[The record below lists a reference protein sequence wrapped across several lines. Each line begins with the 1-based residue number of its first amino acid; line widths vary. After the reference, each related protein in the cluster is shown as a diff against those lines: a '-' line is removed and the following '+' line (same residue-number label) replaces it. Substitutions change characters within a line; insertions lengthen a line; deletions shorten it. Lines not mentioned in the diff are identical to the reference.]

1 MPPPVGRY
9 GPSGLAGPYSHLQ
22 QAHLQQQQQ
31 QPQQQ
36 QAHHPAHAP
45 SAANTALPPP
55 SLGGHP
61 GFAAG
66 NPTSSINPFTLAG
79 AGLANGMSVAGF
91 GGSQGGS
98 GAAVGVGGMGGMGGD
113 GNGTGL
119 ASHAAQMGF
128 ARGAQMQQ
136 QQQLHQG
143 PDGRLTLDGKSAA
156 VKSRIRDVWKHNLA
170 QEMAVLRQLVEK
182 YPYISM
188 DTEFPG
194 IVARPIGSFT
204 NKADY
209 HYQTLRC
216 NVDLL
221 KMIQLGITLFSVE
234 GEVPPA
240 NTADGSGQPYG
251 SQLVPAPCTWQFN
264 FRFSLEDDMY
274 AQESTAMLAKA
285 GIDFSMHEKNGIDP
299 FEFGALLISSGLV
312 LLDEVHWVSFHS
324 GYDFGYLMKI
334 MLCTPLPENEEEFH
348 KLLNIFFPSLYDI
361 KYLMKHAGRNQ
372 AVNGSPLTPAA
383 AQILTNLGQKSGLQD
398 IADELGVKRV
408 GIAHQAGS
416 DSLVTG
422 EIYWKMRQLVFGGSI
437 DQSKYSGQ
445 IWGLNGQMPALA
457 AAAAAAA
464 AAYHAGL
471 QQTPNLNG
479 ATIYSSAAGTPSTP
493 NISHAVTGNQTPQ
506 GHVMGIGALTPGGIF
521 QVGKA

>member
-9 GPSGLAGPYSHLQ
+9 GPSGLSGPYTHLQ

-31 QPQQQ
+31 QQQ
-36 QAHHPAHAP
+36 QAQHHPAHAQ
-45 SAANTALPPP
+45 SANTALPPP

-66 NPTSSINPFTLAG
+66 NPNTNINPFTLSG
-79 AGLANGMSVAGF
+79 TGIANGMSVAGF
-91 GGSQGGS
+91 TGAGDGGGS
-98 GAAVGVGGMGGMGGD
+98 
-113 GNGTGL
+113 GL
-119 ASHAAQMGF
+119 ASHAAQIGF

-136 QQQLHQG
+136 QQLLQTH
-143 PDGRLTLDGKSAA
+143 DGRLALETKAGG
-156 VKSRIRDVWKHNLA
+156 VKTRIRDVWKHNLA

-221 KMIQLGITLFSVE
+221 KMIQLGITLFSAD
-234 GEVPPA
+234 GEVPPPNATDA
-240 NTADGSGQPYG
+240 NGQPLG
-251 SQLVPAPCTWQFN
+251 NSLVPAPCTWQFN
-264 FRFSLEDDMY
+264 FRFSLENDMY

-285 GIDFSMHEKNGIDP
+285 GIDFNMHEKNGIDP

-312 LLDEVHWVSFHS
+312 LLDDVHWVSFHS

-334 MLCTPLPENEEEFH
+334 MLCKPLPENEEDFH
-348 KLLNIFFPSLYDI
+348 TLLKIFFPSLYDI

-372 AVNGSPLTPAA
+372 AVNDSPLTPAA
-383 AQILTNLGQKSGLQD
+383 AQILTSLGQKSGLQD

-422 EIYWKMRQLVFGGSI
+422 EIYWKMRQLIFNGNI
-437 DQSKYSGQ
+437 DEAKYSGQ
-445 IWGLNGQMPALA
+445 IWGLNGQMPALT
-457 AAAAAAA
+457 
-464 AAYHAGL
+464 YHM
-471 QQTPNLNG
+471 QPHQTPNLNG
-479 ATIYSSAAGTPSTP
+479 ATIYSAAGTPSTP
-493 NISHAVTGNQTPQ
+493 NTGRQTPQ
-506 GHVMGIGALTPGGIF
+506 HHGGNLGGALTPGGPGGVMGAF
-521 QVGKA
+521 QTGKA

>member
-9 GPSGLAGPYSHLQ
+9 GPTGLGAPYSHLQ

-31 QPQQQ
+31 QQQ
-36 QAHHPAHAP
+36 QAQHHPAQHHPAHAQ
-45 SAANTALPPP
+45 SANTALPPP

-66 NPTSSINPFTLAG
+66 NPNTNINPFTLSG
-79 AGLANGMSVAGF
+79 TGIANGMSVAGF
-91 GGSQGGS
+91 GGDGG
-98 GAAVGVGGMGGMGGD
+98 
-113 GNGTGL
+113 GTGL

-136 QQQLHQG
+136 QQLHQAH
-143 PDGRLTLDGKSAA
+143 DGRLALDSKAGA
-156 VKSRIRDVWKHNLA
+156 VKTRIRDVWKHNLA

-194 IVARPIGSFT
+194 IVARPIGTFT

-221 KMIQLGITLFSVE
+221 KMIQLGITLFSPE
-234 GEVPPA
+234 GEVPPPNA
-240 NTADGSGQPYG
+240 TDGNGQPLG
-251 SQLVPAPCTWQFN
+251 NSLVPAPCTWQFN

-274 AQESTAMLAKA
+274 AQESTTMLAKA
-285 GIDFSMHEKNGIDP
+285 GIDFNMHEKNGIDP
-299 FEFGALLISSGLV
+299 LEFGSLLISSGLV
-312 LLDEVHWVSFHS
+312 LLDDVHWVSFHS

-334 MLCTPLPENEEEFH
+334 MLCRSLPETEEAFH

-372 AVNGSPLTPAA
+372 AVNDSPLTPAA
-383 AQILTNLGQKSGLQD
+383 MQILASLGQKSGLQD

-422 EIYWKMRQLVFGGSI
+422 EIYWKMRQLVFNGTI
-437 DQSKYSGQ
+437 DESKYSGQ
-445 IWGLNGQMPALA
+445 IWGLNGQMPSLM
-457 AAAAAAA
+457 
-464 AAYHAGL
+464 YHM
-471 QQTPNLNG
+471 QPHQTPNLNG
-479 ATIYSSAAGTPSTP
+479 ATIYSAAGTPGTP
-493 NISHAVTGNQTPQ
+493 NAGNQTPQ
-506 GHVMGIGALTPGGIF
+506 HMGAMTPGGVGGVLGAF
-521 QVGKA
+521 QIGKA

>member
-9 GPSGLAGPYSHLQ
+9 GPTGLTGPYSHLAQQ

-31 QPQQQ
+31 AQ
-36 QAHHPAHAP
+36 HHPAHAQ
-45 SAANTALPPP
+45 SSNTALPPP
-55 SLGGHP
+55 SLGVHP
-61 GFAAG
+61 GFTTANA
-66 NPTSSINPFTLAG
+66 NANMNPFTLAG
-79 AGLANGMSVAGF
+79 AGVGNGMSVAGF
-91 GGSQGGS
+91 G
-98 GAAVGVGGMGGMGGD
+98 AAGD
-113 GNGTGL
+113 GGGTGL

-136 QQQLHQG
+136 QQLHQAH
-143 PDGRLTLDGKSAA
+143 DGRFTLEGKGGG
-156 VKSRIRDVWKHNLA
+156 VKTRIRDVWKHNLA
-170 QEMAVLRQLVEK
+170 QEMAVLRHLVER

-221 KMIQLGITLFSVE
+221 KMIQLGITLFSPK
-234 GEVPPA
+234 GEVPPPDATDA
-240 NTADGSGQPYG
+240 NGQPLG
-251 SQLVPAPCTWQFN
+251 NGLVPAPCTWQFN
-264 FRFSLEDDMY
+264 FRFSLEEDMY

-285 GIDFSMHEKNGIDP
+285 GIDFATHEKNGIDP
-299 FEFGALLISSGLV
+299 LEFGALLISSGLV
-312 LLDEVHWVSFHS
+312 LLDDVHWISFHS

-334 MLCTPLPENEEEFH
+334 MLCQALPENEEEFH

-361 KYLMKHAGRNQ
+361 KYLMKHATRNQ
-372 AVNGSPLTPAA
+372 AVNDSPLTPAA
-383 AQILTNLGQKSGLQD
+383 AQIISNLGQKSGLQD

-422 EIYWKMRQLVFGGSI
+422 EIFWKMRQLVFNGKI
-437 DQSKYSGQ
+437 DDSKYSGQ
-445 IWGLNGQMPALA
+445 IWGLNGQMPTVT
-457 AAAAAAA
+457 
-464 AAYHAGL
+464 YHNNPH
-471 QQTPNLNG
+471 QTPNLNG
-479 ATIYSSAAGTPSTP
+479 ATIYSAAGTPSTP
-493 NISHAVTGNQTPQ
+493 NNAGVQTPQ
-506 GHVMGIGALTPGGIF
+506 NHTPGALTPGATGGVLG
-521 QVGKA
+521 QYQMAKS

>member
-9 GPSGLAGPYSHLQ
+9 GPAGLSGPYSHL

-31 QPQQQ
+31 QPQ
-36 QAHHPAHAP
+36 HHPAHAP
-45 SAANTALPPP
+45 SSNTALPPP

-61 GFAAG
+61 GFATG
-66 NPTSSINPFTLAG
+66 NPNTNINPFTLSG
-79 AGLANGMSVAGF
+79 AGIANGMSVAGF
-91 GGSQGGS
+91 GGTDGG
-98 GAAVGVGGMGGMGGD
+98 
-113 GNGTGL
+113 GTGL

-136 QQQLHQG
+136 QQLHQVH
-143 PDGRLTLDGKSAA
+143 DGRLTLDGKASG
-156 VKSRIRDVWKHNLA
+156 VKTRIRDVWKHNLA

-221 KMIQLGITLFSVE
+221 KMIQLGITLFSPE
-234 GEVPPA
+234 GEVPPPNA
-240 NTADGSGQPYG
+240 TDASGNPLG
-251 SQLVPAPCTWQFN
+251 NSLVPAPCTWQFN

-285 GIDFSMHEKNGIDP
+285 GIDFATHEKNGIDP

-312 LLDEVHWVSFHS
+312 LLDDVHWVSFHS

-334 MLCTPLPENEEEFH
+334 MLCKPLPENEEEFH
-348 KLLNIFFPSLYDI
+348 GLLNIFFPSLYDI

-372 AVNGSPLTPAA
+372 AVNDTPLTPAA

-422 EIYWKMRQLVFGGSI
+422 EIYWKMRQLVFSGTI
-437 DQSKYSGQ
+437 DEAKYSGQ
-445 IWGLNGQMPALA
+445 IWGLNGQMPALT
-457 AAAAAAA
+457 
-464 AAYHAGL
+464 YHM
-471 QQTPNLNG
+471 QPHQTPNLNG
-479 ATIYSSAAGTPSTP
+479 ATIYSAAGTPSTP
-493 NISHAVTGNQTPQ
+493 NAGAQTPQ
-506 GHVMGIGALTPGGIF
+506 HQAVGALTPGATGGVLGQF
-521 QVGKA
+521 QMVKS

>member
-9 GPSGLAGPYSHLQ
+9 GPAGLTGPYSHLQ
-22 QAHLQQQQQ
+22 QTHLQQQQQ
-31 QPQQQ
+31 PQ
-36 QAHHPAHAP
+36 HHPHAQ
-45 SAANTALPPP
+45 SSNTALPPP

-61 GFAAG
+61 GFATG
-66 NPTSSINPFTLAG
+66 NPNTNINPFTLTGAAG
-79 AGLANGMSVAGF
+79 VGNGMSVAGF
-91 GGSQGGS
+91 GGAADGG
-98 GAAVGVGGMGGMGGD
+98 
-113 GNGTGL
+113 GTGL

-136 QQQLHQG
+136 QQLHQAH
-143 PDGRLTLDGKSAA
+143 DGRFTLEGKAGG
-156 VKSRIRDVWKHNLA
+156 VKTRIRDVWKHNLA
-170 QEMAVLRQLVEK
+170 QEMAVLRSLVEK

-194 IVARPIGSFT
+194 IVARPIGAFT

-221 KMIQLGITLFSVE
+221 KMIQLGITLFSSK
-234 GEVPPA
+234 GEVPPPDATDA
-240 NTADGSGQPYG
+240 NGQPLG
-251 SQLVPAPCTWQFN
+251 NGLVPAPCTWQFN
-264 FRFSLEDDMY
+264 FRFSLEEDMY
-274 AQESTAMLAKA
+274 AQESTTMLAKA
-285 GIDFSMHEKNGIDP
+285 GIDFNAHEKNGIDP
-299 FEFGALLISSGLV
+299 LEFGALLISSGLV
-312 LLDEVHWVSFHS
+312 LLDDVHWVSFHS

-334 MLCTPLPENEEEFH
+334 MLCEALPENEEEFH

-383 AQILTNLGQKSGLQD
+383 AQILQNLGQKSGLQD

-422 EIYWKMRQLVFGGSI
+422 EIYWKMRQLVFNGKI
-437 DQSKYSGQ
+437 DESKYSGQ
-445 IWGLNGQMPALA
+445 IWGLNGQMPALT
-457 AAAAAAA
+457 
-464 AAYHAGL
+464 YHMNPH
-471 QQTPNLNG
+471 QTPNLNG
-479 ATIYSSAAGTPSTP
+479 ATIYSAAGTPSTP
-493 NISHAVTGNQTPQ
+493 NAGAQTPQ
-506 GHVMGIGALTPGGIF
+506 HHTPGALTPGNTGGVLGHF
-521 QVGKA
+521 QMTKS

>member
-9 GPSGLAGPYSHLQ
+9 GPTGLSASYTHLQ

-31 QPQQQ
+31 QAQ
-36 QAHHPAHAP
+36 HHPAHAQ
-45 SAANTALPPP
+45 SANTALPPP

-66 NPTSSINPFTLAG
+66 NPNTNINPFTLSG
-79 AGLANGMSVAGF
+79 TGIANGMSVAGF
-91 GGSQGGS
+91 GS
-98 GAAVGVGGMGGMGGD
+98 AGD
-113 GNGTGL
+113 GGGTGL

-136 QQQLHQG
+136 QQLHQAH
-143 PDGRLTLDGKSAA
+143 DGRLALETKAGA
-156 VKSRIRDVWKHNLA
+156 VKTRIRDVWSHNLA
-170 QEMAVLRQLVEK
+170 QEMAILRQFVEK

-194 IVARPIGSFT
+194 IVARPMGTFT

-221 KMIQLGITLFSVE
+221 KMIQLGITLFSNE
-234 GEVPPA
+234 GEVPPPNATDA
-240 NTADGSGQPYG
+240 NGQPLG
-251 SQLVPAPCTWQFN
+251 NSLVPAPCTWQFN
-264 FRFSLEDDMY
+264 FRFSLEEDMY

-312 LLDEVHWVSFHS
+312 LLEDVHWVSFHS

-334 MLCTPLPENEEEFH
+334 MLCKPLPENEEEFH
-348 KLLNIFFPSLYDI
+348 KLLKIFFPSLYDI

-372 AVNGSPLTPAA
+372 AVNDSPLTPAA

-422 EIYWKMRQLVFGGSI
+422 EIYWKMRQLVFNGNI
-437 DQSKYSGQ
+437 DESKYSGQ
-445 IWGLNGQMPALA
+445 IWGLNGQMPSLL
-457 AAAAAAA
+457 
-464 AAYHAGL
+464 YHM
-471 QQTPNLNG
+471 QPHQTPNLNG
-479 ATIYSSAAGTPSTP
+479 ATIYSATGTPSTP
-493 NISHAVTGNQTPQ
+493 NAGHVGGSQTP
-506 GHVMGIGALTPGGIF
+506 HTLTPGATGGVLGQF
-521 QVGKA
+521 QLAKS

>member
-9 GPSGLAGPYSHLQ
+9 GPSGLAAPYTLQ
-22 QAHLQQQQQ
+22 QAHLQSQHPH
-31 QPQQQ
+31 PQ
-36 QAHHPAHAP
+36 
-45 SAANTALPPP
+45 SANSALPPP

-61 GFAAG
+61 GFAG
-66 NPTSSINPFTLAG
+66 NPNTNINPFALSG
-79 AGLANGMSVAGF
+79 AGVANGMSVAGF
-91 GGSQGGS
+91 A
-98 GAAVGVGGMGGMGGD
+98 GADAG
-113 GNGTGL
+113 GTGL

-136 QQQLHQG
+136 QQLHQG
-143 PDGRLTLDGKSAA
+143 HDGRLSLDPKGGA
-156 VKSRIRDVWKHNLA
+156 VKTRIRDVWKHNLA
-170 QEMAVLRQLVEK
+170 HEMAVLRSLVDK

-194 IVARPIGSFT
+194 IVARPIGSFS

-221 KMIQLGITLFSVE
+221 KMIQLGITLFNE
-234 GEVPPA
+234 DGDVPPA
-240 NTADGSGQPYG
+240 TATDANGQPYG
-251 SQLVPAPCTWQFN
+251 NSLVPAPCTWQFN
-264 FRFSLEDDMY
+264 FRFSLEGDMY
-274 AQESTAMLAKA
+274 AQDSTTMLAKS
-285 GIDFSMHEKNGIDP
+285 GIDFNMHDKNGIDP
-299 FEFGALLISSGLV
+299 FEFGSLLISSGLV
-312 LLDEVHWVSFHS
+312 LLDDVHWVSFHS

-334 MLCTPLPENEEEFH
+334 MLCSPLPENEEEFH

-372 AVNGSPLTPAA
+372 AVNDSPLTQAA
-383 AQILTNLGQKSGLQD
+383 AQILSNLGQKSGLQD

-422 EIYWKMRQLVFGGSI
+422 EIYWKMRQMVFNGAI
-437 DQSKYSGQ
+437 DGSKYSGQ
-445 IWGLNGQMPALA
+445 IWGLNGQMPTLNYQMA
-457 AAAAAAA
+457 
-464 AAYHAGL
+464 

-479 ATIYSSAAGTPSTP
+479 ATIYSGAGTPSTP
-493 NISHAVTGNQTPQ
+493 NTGHITMGAHTPH
-506 GHVMGIGALTPGGIF
+506 GSGYHTPGGMM
-521 QVGKA
+521 GKA